1 MLVPDYIKSD
11 ILTTIINRE
20 VVVKYGLDFTNRERN
35 QVARAVQNRYNE
47 MSRRLESGENLTANQ
62 QAMQREIDGILI
74 DKFGNPDIDPNY
86 KQRLSF
92 ADGAEF
98 DNFLNA
104 KKGYKDLFD
113 NGIYSWRLN
122 RDGSITIYQS
132 LTSWGYYE
140 DTRPIK
146 S

>member
-1 MLVPDYIKSD
+1 MLVPDYIQSD

-20 VVVKYGLDFTNRERN
+20 VVVKYGLDYTNRERN
-35 QVARAVQNRYNE
+35 QVARAVQNRYKE
-47 MSRRLESGENLTANQ
+47 LSRRLESGENLTANQ
-62 QAMQREIDGILI
+62 QKMQREIDGILN

-86 KQRLSF
+86 KQRLTF

-98 DNFLNA
+98 DIFLNA
-104 KKGYKDLFD
+104 KPGYRDLFD

-132 LTSWGYYE
+132 LTS
-140 DTRPIK
+140 
-146 S
+146 

>member
-20 VVVKYGLDFTNRERN
+20 VVVKYGLDYTNRERN

-47 MSRRLESGENLTANQ
+47 LSRRLESGENLTANQ
-62 QAMQREIDGILI
+62 QAMQREIDGILN

-113 NGIYSWRLN
+113 NGIYAWRLN

-132 LTSWGYYE
+132 LTSWGYHE
-140 DTRPIK
+140 DSRPIK